1 MNLTFS
7 SYYLGSLG
15 YCIIKK
21 SLASGLQRPEFPG
34 EVIINIKDLIHLV
47 GVGLPQVAALIGNPR
62 PSREGINP
70 KTITGGDQ
78 PQDHHGR
85 GSTPRP
91 SREGINPKTST
102 GGDQPQDHHGR
113 RSTKVGWRLK
123 SSTFHTL
130 NYLIWQWPSY
140 TDPPIIN
147 TILTSEK
154 IKHR

>member
-7 SYYLGSLG
+7 SYYLGWLG

-47 GVGLPQVAALIGNPR
+47 GVGLPQVAALIGNLR

-78 PQDHHGR
+78 PQDQHGR

-91 SREGINPKTST
+91 PRKEIN
-102 GGDQPQDHHGR
+102 Q
-113 RSTKVGWRLK
+113 GWMR
-123 SSTFHTL
+123 T
-130 NYLIWQWPSY
+130 Q
-140 TDPPIIN
+140 
-147 TILTSEK
+147 
-154 IKHR
+154 IKHFSYIKLFNLKVTLLHRHSYY